1 MRPLAGIAALA
12 LFGVTRAAFAGD
24 GRVPATD
31 YVDLA
36 FAPGAELPCTSR
48 AEFLDELAVMLASS
62 PVPPAT
68 KRPVVEVSIARGLR
82 GFETTVVLA
91 GVGGGA
97 RNFPEQSCS
106 SAKKVALLAVALF
119 VDPDYGSLR
128 VSTVVATP
136 VVACP
141 PPPVCASTVCPP
153 TAAPSPAVCPS
164 QSAPAPAPVLPSP
177 QRPIR
182 LAIGAEYRRGLT
194 PTAAVA
200 VVLSADVPLAP
211 SSGLHATGLHPSCSA
226 CAPSVGNWLNGGTND
241 LALVRV
247 RFIPFMN
254 TYSRISA
261 TRVPAGSTVTVVGT
275 GDVGNP
281 EVAALRKF
289 AFLPTVASPFPNYLT
304 TLGRGAG
311 AIDSAAPGDSGGPVF
326 DPRGNVVAVNSYALG
341 TADPSVKDANYA
353 AHAETAS
360 PTALAWLRTRL
371 PATSFAP

>member
-153 TAAPSPAVCPS
+153 TAAPPPAVCPS

-200 VVLSADVPLAP
+200 VVLTAEVPLAL
-211 SSGLHATGLHPSCSA
+211 SSELHPTGLHPSVSIGAATAPATLVRDSFLFGYSSLTAAFCLDRPFGGHLQLGA
-226 CAPSVGNWLNGGTND
+226 CGGFEAGLSRAIVRAPNPIAPGDYPFLG
-241 LALVRV
+241 ALVRAQATYTFASSARPSAPAPFV
-247 RFIPFMN
+247 RLALDGGALVVRPRYQVTNSEQI
-254 TYSRISA
+254 YS
-261 TRVPAGSTVTVVGT
+261 VPVLGGALSGFVG
-275 GDVGNP
+275 
-281 EVAALRKF
+281 VAL
-289 AFLPTVASPFPNYLT
+289 
-304 TLGRGAG
+304 
-311 AIDSAAPGDSGGPVF
+311 
-326 DPRGNVVAVNSYALG
+326 
-341 TADPSVKDANYA
+341 
-353 AHAETAS
+353 
-360 PTALAWLRTRL
+360 
-371 PATSFAP
+371 